1 MKSIKKILS
10 LLSILLVS
18 LVLFGAVSAVS
29 AASSVITH
37 TYAVGINPE
46 DIAID
51 TSGNVWVVNNGN
63 GTAGTAVG
71 DSNVTE
77 LSPNGRGGYTSA
89 TYTAGSSPYAIAI
102 DTSGD
107 VWVTN
112 DHDQFIG
119 TASRDSH
126 VTELS
131 PSGKLIG
138 TYTAGSNPRGIAI
151 DAAGN
156 VWVTNAGNGVVG
168 NGNFVGVAKYYSCVT
183 ELSSSGKLI
192 GTYNA
197 GSTPED
203 IAIDAAGNVWIV
215 DRPYAGSSGLTELN
229 SFGDTVASGN
239 MGFSTWG
246 IAIGR
251 TNTPWVTIE
260 GSSVVAAL
268 NYSSLITHGMPVTY
282 TTGGRPMGIAIDA
295 SGNVWVV
302 NNGNGTAGTAVGD
315 SNVMELRPNGR
326 GGYTSATTYTAGIY
340 PDAIAI
346 DASGNVWVVNR
357 GNNGT
362 VGTAIGDSNVT
373 ELVRAAKGP
382 QFWPYSGPQFPG
394 GGNY

>member
-51 TSGNVWVVNNGN
+51 T
-63 GTAGTAVG
+63 
-71 DSNVTE
+71 
-77 LSPNGRGGYTSA
+77 
-89 TYTAGSSPYAIAI
+89 
-102 DTSGD
+102 
-107 VWVTN
+107 
-112 DHDQFIG
+112 
-119 TASRDSH
+119 
-126 VTELS
+126 
-131 PSGKLIG
+131 
-138 TYTAGSNPRGIAI
+138 
-151 DAAGN
+151 
-156 VWVTNAGNGVVG
+156 
-168 NGNFVGVAKYYSCVT
+168 
-183 ELSSSGKLI
+183 
-192 GTYNA
+192 
-197 GSTPED
+197 
-203 IAIDAAGNVWIV
+203 
-215 DRPYAGSSGLTELN
+215 
-229 SFGDTVASGN
+229 
-239 MGFSTWG
+239 
-246 IAIGR
+246 
-251 TNTPWVTIE
+251 
-260 GSSVVAAL
+260 
-268 NYSSLITHGMPVTY
+268 
-282 TTGGRPMGIAIDA
+282 